1 METKSNSEHQKYLK
15 DGLLIIKNFLSIENV
30 QKFRE
35 ILDHYFLNFKSF
47 HHGERGRIL
56 CGFAGKTPELE
67 ELNNLHINEK
77 IIKIL
82 NSYIFNGNE
91 FIFAE
96 HSDLHQNR
104 TTGWHRDNL
113 DFLSK
118 ERGNGC
124 EKDLWSEKFHVI
136 KVCFLLQD
144 HTSNQCGMSFKLG
157 THKDEDTV
165 APPFYAN
172 TQSTDMIIFD
182 QRILHAG
189 QEFKKP
195 YFDQFGKNRYLVTY
209 AYGLDNEL
217 TRTHITGANIRQKE
231 QQLYYK

>member
-1 METKSNSEHQKYLK
+1 MESKSNSEYQKYLK

-47 HHGERGRIL
+47 HHGERGKIL

-144 HTSNQCGMSFKLG
+144 HDTNNCGMSFKMG
-157 THKDEDTV
+157 THRGEHIE
-165 APPFYAN
+165 APSFYAN
-172 TQSTDMIIFD
+172 TKSTDMIIFD

-189 QEFKKP
+189 QEYINP
-195 YFDQFGKNRYLVTY
+195 YFNQCGEHRYLITY
-209 AYGLDNEL
+209 AYGVNNEL
-217 TRTHITGANIRQKE
+217 TQIHKKGACLRQNSQKLMYE
-231 QQLYYK
+231 